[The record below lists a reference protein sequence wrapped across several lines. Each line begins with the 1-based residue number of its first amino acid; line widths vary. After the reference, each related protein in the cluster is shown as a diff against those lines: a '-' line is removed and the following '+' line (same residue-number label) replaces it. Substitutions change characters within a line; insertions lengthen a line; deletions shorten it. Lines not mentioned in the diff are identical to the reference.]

1 MITHNLRSAYRN
13 LRMAPGFTTIAILS
27 LGIGIGGTLTMFTL
41 VNAIL
46 IKPLDFT
53 DSNRLVF
60 ITQTTPGATSYV
72 SSFGVAPIEFL
83 RWRKEIRSLESVGVL
98 RKATVNL
105 TGSGRPQTLGAARVS
120 ADLFETLGAMP
131 ERGRWFRREEERR
144 GSPDVVILT
153 AQLWKEQFSADTNI
167 IGRKIIL
174 DGAPHEVVGVARPD
188 LRFFRG
194 RQLHAGFDL
203 AERTDLFI
211 PARFSEAEEQQQR
224 LNVGWLM
231 IARLRPGLTPA
242 QAATELDNSLS
253 TFQFTPREAVPE
265 IRTVVRPLHSAL
277 VSNTRKPLWL
287 LLCAVGFV
295 LMIGCINLANLSLM
309 RTAQRTRELA
319 IRVAVG
325 ARRLDLI
332 AYSAAESLLI
342 AIAGTAVGFMVSVWV
357 TDMVVALAP
366 SRVPR
371 LDEAQIDGSVW
382 IFAVAVCGVT
392 AVLVAVLPAWRA
404 SEVDPQ
410 NLLGTASRGNTE
422 TRGGRR
428 IRATLVGA
436 EVCLGTV
443 LAVGSGLML
452 VSLHH
457 ALNVPKGF
465 NGDNVL
471 IGDVTLPPAKYH
483 TVQARERFVRE
494 VREQIAAVPG
504 VVEVAAT
511 TNLPLETERIAQVM
525 TGDSAAMGMNDI
537 KSATW
542 PIVSPGYFSALD
554 IPLHDGRL
562 LRERED
568 DLVAILSESAARML
582 WPGVSPIGKRVSR
595 DEKAGPWLRVVGVVG
610 DVLSGGLDQGSTPA
624 IYRAYSQFGLNTVN
638 FVVRTAGLP
647 TSKTESLRT
656 AISSVDADIPLGA
669 IRTMTEIVGKS
680 AQQRGF
686 QAMLLTVFAC
696 IAILLAAI
704 GIYGVVA
711 YSVVQRRKEIGVRM
725 ALGAERTDVVLL
737 VFRTGMAPV
746 CVGLLSGVVLSV
758 CVAQAMG
765 SLLFGVRTLDP
776 VTFSCAPL
784 VLGIAGALPCLLLA
798 RKAAA
803 SDPAS
808 SLRLD

>member
-1 MITHNLRSAYRN
+1 MITHILRSAYRN
-13 LRMAPGFTTIAILS
+13 LRMAPGFTAIAILS

-46 IKPLDFT
+46 IKPLDFK

-60 ITQTTPGATSYV
+60 VTQTTPGAASYV

-83 RWRKEIRSLESVGVL
+83 RWRKEIGSFESVGVL

-120 ADLFETLGAMP
+120 ADLLETLGAVP

-144 GSPDVVILT
+144 GSSDVVILT
-153 AQLWKEQFSADTNI
+153 AQLWKERFSADTNI

-188 LRFFRG
+188 LHFFRG
-194 RQLHAGFDL
+194 RQLHAQFDL
-203 AERTDLFI
+203 AERTDIFL

-242 QAATELDNSLS
+242 QAAAELDSSLS

-265 IRTVVRPLHSAL
+265 ILTVVRPLHSAL
-277 VSNTRKPLWL
+277 VSDTRKPLWF
-287 LLCAVGFV
+287 LLCAVSFV
-295 LMIGCINLANLSLM
+295 LLIGCINLANLSLM

-319 IRVAVG
+319 IRIAVG

-332 AYSAAESLLI
+332 AYSAAESLLL
-342 AIAGTAVGFMVSVWV
+342 AVAGTAVGFMVSVWT
-357 TDMVVALAP
+357 TDVVVALAP

-371 LDEAQIDGSVW
+371 LDEAQIDSGVW
-382 IFAVAVCGVT
+382 MFAVAVCALT
-392 AVLVAVLPAWRA
+392 AVLTAVLPAWRA

-410 NLLGTASRGNTE
+410 NSLSSASRGNTE
-422 TRGGRR
+422 TRRGRR
-428 IRATLVGA
+428 IRATLVGV

-452 VSLHH
+452 LSLHH
-457 ALNVPKGF
+457 ALTVPKGF
-465 NGDNVL
+465 SGDNIL
-471 IGDVTLPPAKYH
+471 TGDVTLPPAKYQ

-494 VREQIAAVPG
+494 VCEQVSSAPG
-504 VVEVAAT
+504 VAAVAAT

-525 TGDSAAMGMNDI
+525 TDDSAAMGTTEI

-542 PIVSPGYFSALD
+542 PIVTPEYFSALD
-554 IPLHDGRL
+554 IPLRDGRRF
-562 LRERED
+562 RERED
-568 DLVAILSESAARML
+568 DLVAIVSESAARML

-595 DEKAGPWLRVVGVVG
+595 DEKVGPWLRVVGVVG
-610 DVLSGGLDQGSTPA
+610 DVLSGELDQRTTPA
-624 IYRAYSQFGLNTVN
+624 IYRAYSQFGLNTVS
-638 FVVRTAGLP
+638 FVVRTAGIP
-647 TSKTESLRT
+647 MSKTESLRT
-656 AISSVDADIPLGA
+656 AVSSVDADIPLGV
-669 IRTMTEIVGKS
+669 IRTMSEIVGKS

-737 VFRTGMAPV
+737 VFRTGMTPV
-746 CVGLLSGVVLSV
+746 CVGLLAGLVLSV
-758 CVAQAMG
+758 CLAHTMG

-776 VTFSCAPL
+776 LTFSCAPL
-784 VLGIAGALPCLLLA
+784 VLAIAGALPCLLLA
-798 RKAAA
+798 RKAATA
-803 SDPAS
+803 DVAS